1 MKAAASITVSFAMI
15 VVVTACATSDMV
27 IGSDCDA
34 GFCTDPPAPF
44 ATPEAGTVERTLTD
58 YCPSDKCPTGYTTCS
73 TSQFV
78 CDVDFRSDP
87 LNCGACGAACPAKTE
102 SEAFDCIE
110 GRCVLR
116 CLRGYEDCDGLVDN
130 GCEVRLG
137 SSDNC
142 RACGDRCDDGFPCI
156 KYPNEPLPRCGCQ
169 DGYTYCPGETLD
181 QFTCANVDVSDK
193 HCGACGNEC
202 DPNGPVGAPPLPPNA
217 KYGCV
222 GSRCGNLKCRDNF
235 ADCNADLGMPGS
247 DGCETKLGTH
257 ANCSLCGDDCRANG
271 MNCIQNLFPPSIVC
285 GCAPGLSFCGVT
297 TTEPFI
303 GNCVDFASDL
313 QNCGGCGRVC
323 PGSSER
329 SLPVCSSGT
338 CKLDCFGRWADCNGN
353 LDDNCEVDT
362 FSDPQNCGGCGIT
375 CDVAAGQA
383 CAGGRC
389 VVEPCDDGEEAR

>member
-1 MKAAASITVSFAMI
+1 
-15 VVVTACATSDMV
+15 
-27 IGSDCDA
+27 
-34 GFCTDPPAPF
+34 
-44 ATPEAGTVERTLTD
+44 
-58 YCPSDKCPTGYTTCS
+58 
-73 TSQFV
+73 
-78 CDVDFRSDP
+78 
-87 LNCGACGAACPAKTE
+87 
-102 SEAFDCIE
+102 
-110 GRCVLR
+110 
-116 CLRGYEDCDGLVDN
+116 
-130 GCEVRLG
+130 
-137 SSDNC
+137 
-142 RACGDRCDDGFPCI
+142 
-156 KYPNEPLPRCGCQ
+156 
-169 DGYTYCPGETLD
+169 
-181 QFTCANVDVSDK
+181 
-193 HCGACGNEC
+193 
-202 DPNGPVGAPPLPPNA
+202 
-217 KYGCV
+217 
-222 GSRCGNLKCRDNF
+222 
-235 ADCNADLGMPGS
+235 MPGS